1 METNAKKPKRYR
13 DRYERREII
22 FRAILYLSS
31 IGILLL
37 LIGFFIS
44 LPLDAIESIKKFGVD
59 FVITQVW
66 DPVAGNFGA
75 LVFIIGTLV
84 TSCIALVLSI
94 PFSLSIALF
103 LGEYFQEGIVSTL
116 LKSAVELLAGIPS
129 IIYGF
134 WGIFVLVPIVIDL
147 EMKLML
153 LNDRILPYGVGI
165 LTASAVLTVMIIPFS
180 ASIAREVITLVPT
193 DLKEAAY
200 SLGATRFEVVRRVVL
215 PAARSGIIAGIVL
228 SLGRALGET
237 MAITMLIGNANRLPD
252 KFLSL
257 ANIFV
262 PINTMASVIANEFAE
277 ATDSLHRSS
286 LIYVGLIL
294 FLITMIINI
303 TGRYIIKK
311 TSVSIDE

>member
-1 METNAKKPKRYR
+1 MGTKNTKRYK
-13 DRYERREII
+13 DRHERKEMI
-22 FRAILYLSS
+22 FRGILYLSS
-31 IGILLL
+31 VGILLL
-37 LIGFFIS
+37 LIGFFVS
-44 LPLDAIESIKKFGVD
+44 LPLDAFESIRKFGIG
-59 FVITQVW
+59 FAFTRIW

-75 LVFIIGTLV
+75 LVFIVGTLV

-94 PFSLSIALF
+94 PFSISIALF
-103 LGEYFQEGIVSTL
+103 LGEYFREGIVSTF

-147 EMKLML
+147 EMKLMVI
-153 LNDRILPYGVGI
+153 NDRILPYGVGI
-165 LTASAVLTVMIIPFS
+165 LTASVVLTVMIIPYS

-200 SLGATRFEVVRRVVL
+200 SLGATRFEVIRRVVL

-252 KFLSL
+252 KLLSL

-286 LIYVGLIL
+286 LIYVGLLL
-294 FLITMIINI
+294 FLITMVINI

>member
-1 METNAKKPKRYR
+1 MGTKDRKRYR
-13 DRYERREII
+13 DRHERKEMI
-22 FRAILYLSS
+22 FRGLLYLSS
-31 IGILLL
+31 IGILVLL
-37 LIGFFIS
+37 VGFFIS
-44 LPLDAIESIKKFGVD
+44 LPLDAVESIRKFGFG
-59 FVITQVW
+59 FVFTRIW

-75 LVFIIGTLV
+75 LVFIVGTLV
-84 TSCIALVLSI
+84 TSLIALILSI
-94 PFSLSIALF
+94 PFSIAIALF
-103 LGEYFQEGIVSTL
+103 LGEYFREGIVSTL

-134 WGIFVLVPIVIDL
+134 WGVFVLVPIVIDL
-147 EMKLML
+147 EMKLMVL
-153 LNDRILPYGVGI
+153 DGRILPYGVGI
-165 LTASAVLTVMIIPFS
+165 LTASIVLTVMIIPYS

-200 SLGATRFEVVRRVVL
+200 SLGATRFEVIRRVVL

-252 KFLSL
+252 KLLSL

-294 FLITMIINI
+294 FLITMVINI

>member
-1 METNAKKPKRYR
+1 MEKNEKERKRYR
-13 DRYERREII
+13 DRYERKELI

-31 IGILLL
+31 VGILLL

-44 LPLDAIESIKKFGVD
+44 LPLDALESIKKFGIG
-59 FVITQVW
+59 FVVTQVW
-66 DPVAGNFGA
+66 NPVAGNFGA

-94 PFSLSIALF
+94 PFSISIALF
-103 LGEYFQEGIVSTL
+103 LGEYFREGIVSTL

-134 WGIFVLVPIVIDL
+134 WGIFVLVPIVIDM

-165 LTASAVLTVMIIPFS
+165 LTASVVLTVMIIPFS

-200 SLGATRFEVVRRVVL
+200 SLGATRFEVIRRVVL

>member
-1 METNAKKPKRYR
+1 MKTKRQTQR
-13 DRYERREII
+13 KDHHERREMI
-22 FRAILYLSS
+22 FRGILYLSS

-37 LIGFFIS
+37 LIGFFVS
-44 LPLDAIESIKKFGVD
+44 LPLDALESVREFGLS
-59 FVITQVW
+59 FVINRVW
-66 DPVAGNFGA
+66 DPVAHNFGA
-75 LVFIIGTLV
+75 LVFIVGTLV
-84 TSCIALVLSI
+84 TSCIALALSI
-94 PFSLSIALF
+94 PFSISIALV
-103 LGEYFQEGIVSTL
+103 LGEYFREGIMSTL

-134 WGIFVLVPIVIDL
+134 WGIFVLVPIVIDI
-147 EMKLML
+147 EMELMKVS
-153 LNDRILPYGVGI
+153 DTILPYGVGI
-165 LTASAVLTVMIIPFS
+165 LTASVVLTVMIIPYS
-180 ASIAREVITLVPT
+180 ASIAREVITLVPVE
-193 DLKEAAY
+193 LKEAAY
-200 SLGATRFEVVRRVVL
+200 SLGATRFEVIRRVVL

-237 MAITMLIGNANRLPD
+237 MAVTMLIGNANRLPD
-252 KFLSL
+252 RFLSL

-303 TGRYIIKK
+303 IGRYIIKK
-311 TSVSIDE
+311 TSVSVDE

>member
-1 METNAKKPKRYR
+1 MRMTILRKRK
-13 DRYERREII
+13 DRYEKREMI
-22 FRAILYLSS
+22 FRGILYLSS
-31 IGILLL
+31 VCILLL
-37 LIGFFIS
+37 LLGFFVS
-44 LPLDAIESIKKFGVD
+44 LPLDAIEAIKKFGIG
-59 FVITQVW
+59 FVVTRIW

-75 LVFIIGTLV
+75 LVFIVGTLV
-84 TSCIALVLSI
+84 TSFIALVLSI

-103 LGEYFQEGIVSTL
+103 LGEYFREGIVSTL

-147 EMKLML
+147 EMKLME

-165 LTASAVLTVMIIPFS
+165 LTASVVLTIMIIPYS

-200 SLGATRFEVVRRVVL
+200 SLGATRFEVIRRVVL

-252 KFLSL
+252 KLLSL
-257 ANIFV
+257 ASIFV

-286 LIYVGLIL
+286 LIYVGLLL

-303 TGRYIIKK
+303 IGRYIIKK

>member
-1 METNAKKPKRYR
+1 MRMTILRKRK
-13 DRYERREII
+13 DRYEKREMI
-22 FRAILYLSS
+22 FRGILYLSS
-31 IGILLL
+31 VGILLL
-37 LIGFFIS
+37 LLGFFVS
-44 LPLDAIESIKKFGVD
+44 LPLDAIEAIKKFGIG
-59 FVITQVW
+59 FVVTRIW

-75 LVFIIGTLV
+75 LVFIVGTLV
-84 TSCIALVLSI
+84 TSFIALVLSI

-103 LGEYFQEGIVSTL
+103 LGEYFREGIVSTL

-147 EMKLML
+147 EMKLME

-165 LTASAVLTVMIIPFS
+165 LTASVVLTIMIIPYS

-200 SLGATRFEVVRRVVL
+200 SLGATRFEVIRRVVL

-252 KFLSL
+252 KLLSL
-257 ANIFV
+257 ASIFV

-286 LIYVGLIL
+286 LIYVGLLL

-303 TGRYIIKK
+303 IGRYIIKK

>member
-1 METNAKKPKRYR
+1 M
-13 DRYERREII
+13 I
-22 FRAILYLSS
+22 FRGILYLSS
-31 IGILLL
+31 VGILLL
-37 LIGFFIS
+37 LVGFFVS
-44 LPLDAIESIKKFGVD
+44 LPLDSLESIRKFGIG
-59 FVITQVW
+59 FAFNRVW

-75 LVFIIGTLV
+75 LVFIVGTLV
-84 TSCIALVLSI
+84 TSCIALILSI
-94 PFSLSIALF
+94 PFSISIALF
-103 LGEYFQEGIVSTL
+103 LGEYFREGIVSTM

-147 EMKLML
+147 EMKLMQF
-153 LNDRILPYGVGI
+153 NDRILPYGVGI
-165 LTASAVLTVMIIPFS
+165 LTASVVLTVMIIPYS

-200 SLGATRFEVVRRVVL
+200 SLGATRFEVIRRVVL
-215 PAARSGIIAGIVL
+215 PAARSGIIAGIFL

-252 KFLSL
+252 KLLSL

-262 PINTMASVIANEFAE
+262 PINTMASVVANEFAE

-286 LIYVGLIL
+286 LVYVGLML

>member
-1 METNAKKPKRYR
+1 MGTKSRKRYK
-13 DRYERREII
+13 DRHERKETI
-22 FRAILYLSS
+22 FRGILYLSS
-31 IGILLL
+31 VGILLL
-37 LIGFFIS
+37 LVGFFIS
-44 LPLDAIESIKKFGVD
+44 LPLDALESIRRFGIG
-59 FVITQVW
+59 FVFTRIW

-75 LVFIIGTLV
+75 LVFIVGTLV
-84 TSCIALVLSI
+84 TSLIALILSI
-94 PFSLSIALF
+94 PFSISIALF
-103 LGEYFQEGIVSTL
+103 LGEYFREGIISTL

-147 EMKLML
+147 EMKLMVI
-153 LNDRILPYGVGI
+153 NDRILPYGVGI
-165 LTASAVLTVMIIPFS
+165 LTASVVLTVMIIPYS
-180 ASIAREVITLVPT
+180 ASIAREVITLVPN

-200 SLGATRFEVVRRVVL
+200 SLGATRFEVIRRVVL
-215 PAARSGIIAGIVL
+215 PAARSGIIAGIIL

-252 KFLSL
+252 TLLSL

-303 TGRYIIKK
+303 AGRYIIKK